1 MTLMSSSANLSGRTK
16 ALCPST
22 YSKKVLS
29 GWWLNSYAVVY
40 FFNDNVKYLL
50 PVIYGRECFVYIIG
64 IVSLASHLLFSRSSV
79 QFNSRDIVESTNVLC
94 LYRMRHS
101 TFVSSRSSRK
111 QVFWAWYLCAVNHR
125 YVEAWWKQKLNRVSE
140 LGYQC
145 FIQAHFGGKFPP
157 KIRIPPPK
165 NLRRGLLLCECNTCK
180 LTECSKL
187 TK

>member
-79 QFNSRDIVESTNVLC
+79 QFNSRDIV
-94 LYRMRHS
+94 
-101 TFVSSRSSRK
+101 
-111 QVFWAWYLCAVNHR
+111 VFWAWYLCAVNHR

-157 KIRIPPPK
+157 KIRIPPPRTWGEVCYYV
-165 NLRRGLLLCECNTCK
+165 NVIPVSLLSAQN
-180 LTECSKL
+180 
-187 TK
+187 